1 MIDVTTLTDG
11 GQTAEAMADALF
23 GFLDKAEHSLD
34 IAIYDIRIREAIEQ
48 RCRDV
53 LRGAVERGVKVRL
66 VYELE
71 AERRDPLPPPPTTD
85 PSLLEAE
92 PFPTH
97 GVATTTGLMHHKYI
111 VRDGR
116 TVWTGSMN
124 WTEDSW
130 TRQENVVVVIE
141 SEQLA
146 RAYTLNLDELWTA
159 RDVESTGRVEPRPIH
174 VGEAEVR
181 PWFCPGH
188 GEALAHRIA
197 KHLGKAK
204 KRIRIASP
212 VLSSGPI
219 LATLVEIVN
228 EGRCDIAGV
237 IDDTQ
242 VDQVFFQWKTNGVSE
257 WKIPLLNTV
266 LTKGN
271 FSGKITTPWTPDSI
285 HDFMH
290 AKVTVADDTSFIG
303 SFNLSRSG
311 ERNAEN
317 VVEIHDAAIADQL
330 ATFIDGVRA
339 RYPKATPPDVRHA
352 KVA

>member
-1 MIDVTTLTDG
+1 LIEVRTLRDG
-11 GQTAEAMADALF
+11 GQTAEEIAEALF
-23 GFLDKAEHSLD
+23 GFLDGAEHSLD

-48 RCRDV
+48 RGRDV
-53 LRGAVERGVKVRL
+53 LRRAVERGVKVRL

-71 AERRDPLPPPPTTD
+71 GQVRDPLPAPPATD
-85 PSLLEAE
+85 PTLLEAE

-97 GVATTTGLMHHKYI
+97 GVSTLTGLMHHKYV
-111 VRDGR
+111 VRDER

-130 TRQENVVVVIE
+130 TRQENVVVVID

-146 RAYTLNLDELWTA
+146 KAYTLNLEELWNA
-159 RDVESTGRVEPRPIH
+159 RDVESTGRVEPRPIQ
-174 VGEAEVR
+174 VGNAEVR

-204 KRIRIASP
+204 RRIRIASP

-228 EGRCDIAGV
+228 EGRCNIAGV

-257 WKIPLLNTV
+257 WKIPLLHTV

-330 ATFIDGVRA
+330 ATFIDEVRA
-339 RYPKATPPDVRHA
+339 RYPKATPPDVRHP
-352 KVA
+352 

>member
-1 MIDVTTLTDG
+1 MIEIRTLRDG
-11 GQTAEAMADALF
+11 GQTAEEIADALF
-23 GFLDKAEHSLD
+23 GFLEKATESLD
-34 IAIYDIRIREAIEQ
+34 IAMYDIRVRQAIEQ
-48 RCRDV
+48 RGRDV
-53 LRGAVERGVKVRL
+53 LRRAVERGVKVRL

-71 AERRDPLPPPPTTD
+71 EEGRDPLPAPPHTD
-85 PSLLEAE
+85 PAALEAE

-111 VRDGR
+111 VRDKK

-130 TRQENVVVVIE
+130 TRQENVVVVID
-141 SEQLA
+141 SERLA
-146 RAYTLNLDELWTA
+146 TAYTLNFEELWKA
-159 RDVESTGRVEPRPIH
+159 RDVDSTGNVEPRPIE
-174 VGEAEVR
+174 VGTAIVR

-204 KRIRIASP
+204 QRIRIASP
-212 VLSSGPI
+212 VLTSGPI

-228 EGRCDIAGV
+228 EDRCDVAGV
-237 IDDTQ
+237 VDDTQ
-242 VDQVFFQWKTNGVSE
+242 IDQVFFQWKTNGVSE
-257 WKIPLLNTV
+257 WKIPLLHTV
-266 LTKGN
+266 LTKGD

-290 AKVTVADDTSFIG
+290 AKVAVADDTSFIG

-317 VVEIHDAAIADQL
+317 VVEIHDAAIADRL
-330 ATFIDGVRA
+330 ATFIDEIRA
-339 RYPKATPPDVRHA
+339 RYPKATPPDVRHG
-352 KVA
+352 